1 MAKLADG
8 RGAGGPAGSRKTGG
22 GDVAD
27 PVVRIAARAGR
38 MMLENGS
45 ETNRVQDT
53 VNTLCLA
60 LGMSEADSFAT
71 PTGLMLTAVSPE
83 GRSFSTVTRVTRRTI
98 DLEKVTR
105 IYRLARGMG
114 TRGGDRGVTVQGPD
128 RGLDAGALHRELD
141 RIEATRHYPDLVKVA
156 VGAATAG
163 CCTLLFGGGWREAL
177 ATLPVGALV
186 KLLSI
191 LLGKIRLNDFFIN
204 IMGGMLAAML
214 AFAAVALGLAG
225 RGDRVIIGSIMLLIP
240 GITMVN
246 AIRDTIA
253 GDLVAGISRT
263 VEAVI
268 VAVAIAIGT
277 GLGVRLWSLL
287 TRGL

>member
-1 MAKLADG
+1 MSSTSQE
-8 RGAGGPAGSRKTGG
+8 AGLGFPGEAG
-22 GDVAD
+22 DE
-27 PVVRIAARAGR
+27 VVRIAARAGR
-38 MMLENGS
+38 MMLENGG
-45 ETNRVQDT
+45 ETNRAQDT
-53 VNTLCLA
+53 VNTLCLK
-60 LGMSEADSFAT
+60 LGMAEADSFAT
-71 PTGLMLTAVSPE
+71 PTGLMLSGVDRQ
-83 GRSFSTVTRVTRRTI
+83 GRSFSSVTRVTRRVI

-105 IYRLARGMG
+105 ISELARNA
-114 TRGGDRGVTVQGPD
+114 GGGSLESRAVQ
-128 RGLDAGALHRELD
+128 RELD
-141 RIEATRHYPDLVKVA
+141 RIAAARQYVDAVKIA

-177 ATLPVGALV
+177 ATIPVGALV

-191 LLGKIRLNDFFIN
+191 LLAKVHLNDFFIN
-204 IMGGMLAAML
+204 IVGGMLAAVL
-214 AFAAVALGLAG
+214 ASAAAALGLAI
-225 RGDRVIIGSIMLLIP
+225 RADPVIIGAIMLLIP

-277 GLGVRLWSLL
+277 GLGVRLWALVAGGS
-287 TRGL
+287 